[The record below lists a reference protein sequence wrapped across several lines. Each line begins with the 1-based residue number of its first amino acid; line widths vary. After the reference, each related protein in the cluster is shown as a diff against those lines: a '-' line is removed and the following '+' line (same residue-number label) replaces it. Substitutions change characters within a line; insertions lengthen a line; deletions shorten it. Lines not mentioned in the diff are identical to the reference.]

1 MGRVKTRTRTGKL
14 SEVDYNEEDE
24 SLNSDE
30 EISKKKIPN
39 KRGKPA
45 KGKKSPSKKEE
56 ESSDEGELTPTKGEV
71 HLKPR
76 TIKKPKKQKK
86 KDNNNN
92 NNSSLLDSDELDELL
107 GDISTT
113 DIAYKQVSHPYRYSS
128 FSYRLFFQELF
139 HSSSL

>member
-1 MGRVKTRTRTGKL
+1 MKTRTRTGKL

-56 ESSDEGELTPTKGEV
+56 GESSEEEESTTTKGEV

-76 TIKKPKKQKK
+76 TIKKQGKKKQQK
-86 KDNNNN
+86 KDNNN
-92 NNSSLLDSDELDELL
+92 NNSSLLDRDELDEIL

-113 DIAYKQVSHPYRYSS
+113 DIAYKQVSNPIVILFLVFV
-128 FSYRLFFQELF
+128 FSRNYFLSR
-139 HSSSL
+139 